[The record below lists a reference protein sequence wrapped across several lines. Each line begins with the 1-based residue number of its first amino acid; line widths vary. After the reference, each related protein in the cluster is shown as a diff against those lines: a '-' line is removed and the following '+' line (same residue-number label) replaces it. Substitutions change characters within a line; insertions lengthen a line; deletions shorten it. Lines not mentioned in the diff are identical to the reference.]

1 MHPCCFPTPEAPYP
15 TIYWPGTSR
24 EASASE
30 IEIGDSAVS
39 HHYDFHLP
47 PEVHSDLIGGVVLLP
62 NGKPAVGARVQI
74 LKLPENAI
82 TGNDVT
88 ADAAGHFSFT
98 ALEGLEYSLSA
109 ITTGEPRLD
118 SEAVN
123 VSLGKGPRSITLV
136 LNAP

>member
-1 MHPCCFPTPEAPYP
+1 
-15 TIYWPGTSR
+15 
-24 EASASE
+24 
-30 IEIGDSAVS
+30 V
-39 HHYDFHLP
+39 
-47 PEVHSDLIGGVVLLP
+47 IGGVVLLP

-74 LKLPENAI
+74 LKPPENAL

-109 ITTGEPRLD
+109 ITTGEPWLD

-123 VSLGKGPRSITLV
+123 VSLGKGPRSITLL